1 MFDKLTEIEERYDAL
16 TALLSDPSV
25 QADAK
30 TYRMH
35 VKALAEIQPLIEQ
48 FRQYKDVAKEI
59 AQAEE
64 LTKASDDEM
73 QQLAQQEL
81 QTLKSRQETLLEQI
95 KALLIPKDPNDE
107 KNVVLEI

>member
-35 VKALAEIQPLIEQ
+35 VKALAEIQPLI
-48 FRQYKDVAKEI
+48 
-59 AQAEE
+59 
-64 LTKASDDEM
+64 
-73 QQLAQQEL
+73 
-81 QTLKSRQETLLEQI
+81 
-95 KALLIPKDPNDE
+95 
-107 KNVVLEI
+107 